1 MIAFISD
8 IHSNTEALAVC
19 LAKIKQLGAKRII
32 CLGDVIGYG
41 PEPRETLLT
50 VMSVCEF
57 SLLGN
62 HEEGCM
68 FYAPD
73 FNPRARAAIEWTKD
87 QLNRRDR
94 PRDENMR
101 MWKYLGEMRRTHRED
116 NLLLVHGS
124 PKDPVKEYIV
134 PRDAQDKDKMHE
146 WFTRMEDAQ
155 LCFVGHSHVPGVYLE
170 RGEYKA
176 PAALDGRFVPDGQR
190 AIVNIG
196 SVGQPRDG
204 DPRASFATWDGKA
217 VTFHRLDYD
226 FAATMSKIRAVPQ
239 LPDYLAERLAQ
250 GR

>member
-8 IHSNTEALAVC
+8 IHSNTEALGVC
-19 LAKIKQLGAKRII
+19 LDKIRSLGAERII

-41 PEPRETLLT
+41 PEPRQTLLS
-50 VMSVCEF
+50 VMDTCEF

-62 HEEGCM
+62 HEDGCM

-73 FNPRARAAIEWTKD
+73 FNPRARAAIEWTRE
-87 QLNRRDR
+87 QLNRRDQ
-94 PRDENMR
+94 PRDETMR
-101 MWKYLGEMRRTHRED
+101 MWKYLGEMRKTHREER
-116 NLLLVHGS
+116 LLLVHGS

-134 PRDAQDKDKMHE
+134 PRDASDAAKLDD
-146 WFTRMEDAQ
+146 WFQRMEDAQ

-170 RGEYKA
+170 HGEYK
-176 PAALDGRFVPDGQR
+176 PPLSVNDNFTPNGQR
-190 AIVNIG
+190 AIVNVG

-204 DPRASFATWDGKA
+204 DPRASFATWDGKT
-217 VTFHRLDYD
+217 VTFHRVEYD
-226 FAATMSKIRAVPQ
+226 VESTMRKIRAVTQ